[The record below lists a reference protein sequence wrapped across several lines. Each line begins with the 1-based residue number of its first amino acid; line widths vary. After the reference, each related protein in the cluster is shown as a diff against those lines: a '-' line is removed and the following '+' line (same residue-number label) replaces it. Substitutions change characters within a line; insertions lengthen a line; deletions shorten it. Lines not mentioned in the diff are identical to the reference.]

1 MRYAMSLWEPLDVF
15 RNFPAA
21 ASGFFDSAAADANA
35 ALSPKVDILDDGES
49 FVVTAEL
56 PGVSRENLDIDLRSN
71 RLAIRGKKDVENREE
86 GDGYVKVE
94 RSRGSFERSF
104 FLDDKID
111 AENIKAEHR
120 DGVLRLTLPKKRE
133 EVSKKIEIN

>member
-1 MRYAMSLWEPLDVF
+1 MRYSTSLWEPFGVF
-15 RNFPAA
+15 RNFPAVA
-21 ASGFFDSAAADANA
+21 PGFFDSAAADGNA

-49 FVVTAEL
+49 FVVSAEI

-71 RLAIRGKKDVENREE
+71 RLTVRGKKDVENGEE
-86 GDGYVKVE
+86 ADGYVKVE

-104 FLDDKID
+104 FLDDKVD
-111 AENIKAEHR
+111 AENIKAEHK

>member
-86 GDGYVKVE
+86 GDGYVKAE

-111 AENIKAEHR
+111 AENIKAEHK

-133 EVSKKIEIN
+133 EVSKKIEVD

>member
-21 ASGFFDSAAADANA
+21 ASGFFDSAAADAGA

-71 RLAIRGKKDVENREE
+71 RLAIRGKKDVESREE

-133 EVSKKIEIN
+133 EVSKKIEVD

>member
-21 ASGFFDSAAADANA
+21 ASGFFDSAAADADA

-56 PGVSRENLDIDLRSN
+56 PGVSRENLDIDLRN
-71 RLAIRGKKDVENREE
+71 DRLTVRGKKDVESREE
-86 GDGYVKVE
+86 GDGYVKAE

-104 FLDDKID
+104 FLDDKVD

>member
-21 ASGFFDSAAADANA
+21 ASGFFDSAAADADA

-56 PGVSRENLDIDLRSN
+56 PGVSRENLDIDLRN
-71 RLAIRGKKDVENREE
+71 DRLTVRGKKDVENREE
-86 GDGYVKVE
+86 GDGYVKAE

-104 FLDDKID
+104 FLDDKVD
-111 AENIKAEHR
+111 AENIKAEHK